1 MGSAALYIYTMY
13 PGLPGGDSGELMATA
28 KDFGVSHPPGYPL
41 FTTMAAIMINCFP
54 FGTCAWKLNLMSS
67 TIAGLTNMMMFVNV
81 KRFSG
86 SDAAGV
92 LASGWCG
99 FSRVFWMWSIQGEVF
114 SLVSLSFQC
123 TIYHYL
129 YQHSSCGPVAYNI

>member
-1 MGSAALYIYTMY
+1 MY
-13 PGLPGGDSGELMATA
+13 PGLPGGDSGELMSTA

-41 FTTMAAIMINCFP
+41 FTTMAAIMINLFP
-54 FGTCAWKLNLMSS
+54 VGTCAWKLNLMSS
-67 TIAGLTNMMMFVNV
+67 SIAGITNMMMFINV

-92 LASGWCG
+92 LAAGWCG

-114 SLVSLSFQC
+114 SLVSLLSC
-123 TIYHYL
+123 
-129 YQHSSCGPVAYNI
+129 SSHLQFKPSAGIE